1 LTKLSQKEGNKM
13 NYPEY
18 AVIDTTDNSGL
29 HVEEWDDEKHQDTGN
44 VVRVIPYSL
53 LCLCA
58 GYISACPEFQ
68 HCHPEDV
75 LDWIKKEMPDDH
87 KVKQFKGGKG

>member
-1 LTKLSQKEGNKM
+1 M

-53 LCLCA
+53 LCLAVHTLSECN
-58 GYISACPEFQ
+58 CDR
-68 HCHPEDV
+68 CK
-75 LDWIKKEMPDDH
+75 DWINKDS
-87 KVKQFKGGKG
+87 QTITN